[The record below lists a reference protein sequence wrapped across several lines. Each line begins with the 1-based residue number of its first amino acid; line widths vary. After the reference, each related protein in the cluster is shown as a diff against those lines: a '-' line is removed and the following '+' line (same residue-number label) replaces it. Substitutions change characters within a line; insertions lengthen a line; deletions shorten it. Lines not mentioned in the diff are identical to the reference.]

1 MKYLNLKNIKRT
13 VMLPIKYWLYTVPYL
28 VMSNPAVARDLESI
42 ATNLS
47 TKTGNLANLLV
58 PLGFAI
64 SAIFMIVGHP
74 RGAQFMSTTIM
85 AALISL
91 GGSSLF
97 NWLKNVVG

>member
-1 MKYLNLKNIKRT
+1 
-13 VMLPIKYWLYTVPYL
+13 
-28 VMSNPAVARDLESI
+28 MSNPAVARDLESI

-74 RGAQFMSTTIM
+74 RGAQFMSTTLM

-91 GGSSLF
+91 GGGALF

>member
-1 MKYLNLKNIKRT
+1 MANVLTLNRRS
-13 VMLPIKYWLYTVPYL
+13 MLSSKWLILLSGL
-28 VMSNPAVARDLESI
+28 VMSYPVFARDLESI
-42 ATNLS
+42 ASNLS
-47 TKTGNLANLLV
+47 AKTSVIANLLV

-91 GGSSLF
+91 GGSSIF
-97 NWLKNVVG
+97 NWLKGVVG

>member
-1 MKYLNLKNIKRT
+1 MTIKSIKRT
-13 VMLPIKYWLYTVPYL
+13 VILPIKYWFYVIPYFL
-28 VMSNPAVARDLESI
+28 MSNPAVARDLESI

-47 TKTGNLANLLV
+47 TKTGTLANLLV

-74 RGAQFMSTTIM
+74 RGAQFMSTTLM

-91 GGSSLF
+91 GGASVF
-97 NWLKNVVG
+97 NWLKSVVG

>member
-1 MKYLNLKNIKRT
+1 MTKIKKLNRRIILS
-13 VMLPIKYWLYTVPYL
+13 VKYWFYLLPYS

-74 RGAQFMSTTIM
+74 RGAQFMSTTLM

-91 GGSSLF
+91 GGSSVF
-97 NWLKNVVG
+97 SWLKNVVG

>member
-1 MKYLNLKNIKRT
+1 MNLRKIKKT
-13 VMLPIKYWLYTVPYL
+13 IMLPIKYWFSIIPYL
-28 VMSNPAVARDLESI
+28 MMSNPAVARDLESI

-74 RGAQFMSTTIM
+74 RGAQFMSTTLM

-91 GGSSLF
+91 GGSSVF

>member
-1 MKYLNLKNIKRT
+1 MVNSVSLKRRMIFP
-13 VMLPIKYWLYTVPYL
+13 VKYWYYVVPYL
-28 VMSNPAVARDLESI
+28 LMSNPVVARDLESI

-47 TKTGNLANLLV
+47 SKTGAIANLLV

-74 RGAQFMSTTIM
+74 RGAQFMSTTLM

-91 GGSSLF
+91 GGNSIF
-97 NWLKNVVG
+97 NWLKGVVG

>member
-1 MKYLNLKNIKRT
+1 MVNLYSVKRR
-13 VMLPIKYWLYTVPYL
+13 VLFPFKYWLYILSYFA
-28 VMSNPAVARDLESI
+28 MSNPAVARDLESI

-47 TKTGNLANLLV
+47 TKTANLANLLV

-74 RGAQFMSTTIM
+74 RGAQFMSTTLM

-91 GGSSLF
+91 GGSSVF
-97 NWLKNVVG
+97 SWLKNVVG

>member
-1 MKYLNLKNIKRT
+1 MNKFQKLKRQ
-13 VMLPIKYWLYTVPYL
+13 MLAPVKYWFYILPYF
-28 VMSNPAVARDLESI
+28 VVSNPSFARDLESI

-47 TKTGNLANLLV
+47 TKTGNIANLLV

-74 RGAQFMSTTIM
+74 RGAQFMSTTLM

-91 GGSSLF
+91 GGSSVF
-97 NWLKNVVG
+97 NWLKSVVG

>member
-1 MKYLNLKNIKRT
+1 MNLKNLKKTI
-13 VMLPIKYWLYTVPYL
+13 MLPIKYWFYVIPYL
-28 VMSNPAVARDLESI
+28 MMSNPVVARDLESI

-74 RGAQFMSTTIM
+74 RGAQFMSTTLM

-91 GGSSLF
+91 GGSSVF

>member
-1 MKYLNLKNIKRT
+1 MKLGNLKKTI
-13 VMLPIKYWLYTVPYL
+13 MLPVKYWLYFVPYL

-74 RGAQFMSTTIM
+74 RGAQFMSTTLM

-97 NWLKNVVG
+97 NWLKGVVG

>member
-1 MKYLNLKNIKRT
+1 MKLKNLKKTI
-13 VMLPIKYWLYTVPYL
+13 MLPVKYWLTFVPYL

-74 RGAQFMSTTIM
+74 RGAQFMSTTLM

-97 NWLKNVVG
+97 NWLKGVVG

>member
-1 MKYLNLKNIKRT
+1 MNFKSIKRT
-13 VMLPIKYWLYTVPYL
+13 IMLPLKYWFYIIPYL

-47 TKTGNLANLLV
+47 SKTGTLANLLV

-74 RGAQFMSTTIM
+74 RGAQFMSTTLM

-91 GGSSLF
+91 GGSAVF
-97 NWLKNVVG
+97 NWLKSVVG

>member
-1 MKYLNLKNIKRT
+1 MNKFQKLKRQ
-13 VMLPIKYWLYTVPYL
+13 MLAPVKYWFYILPYF
-28 VMSNPAVARDLESI
+28 VVSNPSVARDLESI

-47 TKTGNLANLLV
+47 TKTGNIANLLV

-74 RGAQFMSTTIM
+74 RGAQFMSTTLM

-91 GGSSLF
+91 GGSSVF
-97 NWLKNVVG
+97 NWLKSVVG

>member
-1 MKYLNLKNIKRT
+1 MKLEKVKKTI
-13 VMLPIKYWLYTVPYL
+13 MLPIKYWFYVIPYA
-28 VMSNPAVARDLESI
+28 VMSNPAMARDLESI

-74 RGAQFMSTTIM
+74 RGAQFMSTTLM

-91 GGSSLF
+91 GGSSVF
-97 NWLKNVVG
+97 SWLKGVVG

>member
-1 MKYLNLKNIKRT
+1 MTTKSLKKTMI
-13 VMLPIKYWLYTVPYL
+13 LPLKYWLCVIPYFL
-28 VMSNPAVARDLESI
+28 MSHPVMARDLESI

-47 TKTGNLANLLV
+47 SKTGTLANLLV

-74 RGAQFMSTTIM
+74 RGAQFMSTTLM

-91 GGSSLF
+91 GGASVF
-97 NWLKNVVG
+97 NWLKGVVG

>member
-1 MKYLNLKNIKRT
+1 MTKIKKLNRRIIFS
-13 VMLPIKYWLYTVPYL
+13 VKYWLYLLPYC

-74 RGAQFMSTTIM
+74 RGAQFMSTTLM
-85 AALISL
+85 AALIL
-91 GGSSLF
+91 IA
-97 NWLKNVVG
+97 K

>member
-1 MKYLNLKNIKRT
+1 MTFKSLKRT
-13 VMLPIKYWLYTVPYL
+13 MILPLKYWFYVIPYFL
-28 VMSNPAVARDLESI
+28 MSNPVMARDLESI

-47 TKTGNLANLLV
+47 SKTGTLANLLV

-74 RGAQFMSTTIM
+74 RGAQFMSTTLM

-91 GGSSLF
+91 GGASVF
-97 NWLKNVVG
+97 NWLKGVVG

>member
-1 MKYLNLKNIKRT
+1 MNSQKIKKF
-13 VMLPIKYWLYTVPYL
+13 VMLPFKWWPYIIL
-28 VMSNPAVARDLESI
+28 SFFMSHPLLARDLESI

-47 TKTGNLANLLV
+47 TKTGNIANLLV

-74 RGAQFMSTTIM
+74 RGAQFMSTTLM

-91 GGSSLF
+91 GGTSVF
-97 NWLKNVVG
+97 NWLKSVVG

>member
-1 MKYLNLKNIKRT
+1 MKIENIKKT
-13 VMLPIKYWLYTVPYL
+13 VMLPFKYWFYIFPCF

-47 TKTGNLANLLV
+47 TKTGNIANLLV

-74 RGAQFMSTTIM
+74 RGAQFMSTTLM

-91 GGSSLF
+91 GGSSVF
-97 NWLKNVVG
+97 NWLKSVVG

>member
-1 MKYLNLKNIKRT
+1 MNLKNLKRT
-13 VMLPIKYWLYTVPYL
+13 IMLPIKYWFYVIPYL

-74 RGAQFMSTTIM
+74 RGAQFMSTTLM

-97 NWLKNVVG
+97 NWLKSVVG

>member
-1 MKYLNLKNIKRT
+1 MKLEKIKKT
-13 VMLPIKYWLYTVPYL
+13 IMLPIKYWFYVIPYA
-28 VMSNPAVARDLESI
+28 VMSNPAMARDLESI

-74 RGAQFMSTTIM
+74 RGAQFMSTTLM

-91 GGSSLF
+91 GGSSVF
-97 NWLKNVVG
+97 SWLKGVVG

>member
-1 MKYLNLKNIKRT
+1 MTFKSLKKTMII
-13 VMLPIKYWLYTVPYL
+13 PFKYWFYVFPYFL
-28 VMSNPAVARDLESI
+28 MSNPARARDLESI

-47 TKTGNLANLLV
+47 TKTGTLANLLV

-74 RGAQFMSTTIM
+74 RGAQFMSTTLM

-91 GGSSLF
+91 GGSSVF
-97 NWLKNVVG
+97 NWLKSVVG

>member
-1 MKYLNLKNIKRT
+1 MTKFQKIKRRMIFP
-13 VMLPIKYWLYTVPYL
+13 VKYWFHILPYF

-47 TKTGNLANLLV
+47 TKTGAIANLLV

-74 RGAQFMSTTIM
+74 RGAQFMSTTLM

-91 GGSSLF
+91 GGSSVF

>member
-1 MKYLNLKNIKRT
+1 MNLKNLKKTI
-13 VMLPIKYWLYTVPYL
+13 MLPIKYWFYVIPYL
-28 VMSNPAVARDLESI
+28 AMSNPAVARDLESI

-74 RGAQFMSTTIM
+74 RGAQFMSTTLM

-91 GGSSLF
+91 GGSSVF